1 MLKHEIACVS
11 APGTDCAELTPS
23 SELHFEVKS
32 LGRFCESMPVVCV
45 IASCMESYPWESL
58 WKRQEPKGRLNP
70 LSIRNAS
77 IFRF

>member
-1 MLKHEIACVS
+1 MFSFQWCLLTYSFNSLFEMLKHEIACVS

-45 IASCMESYPWESL
+45 IASCMESYPWE
-58 WKRQEPKGRLNP
+58 
-70 LSIRNAS
+70 
-77 IFRF
+77 